1 VIALIVGPD
10 AATARAE
17 VERLLR
23 THDPSGLNTTRLDG
37 KAISLDEAVNAVGTP
52 AFFGGGRVVVVDDLM
67 ARASKSGQSG
77 SDPSEASDETT
88 GSRGLEFG
96 RLFGAVA
103 GENVLILVDQG
114 LGAVPAAVKKAA
126 PGNSLVFGGEPP
138 RGAAL
143 IEWIQRAA
151 VEAGSSID
159 PRTARLLAGRTFPQT
174 WSAKPSNPAYDRPP
188 DLDLLRNE
196 IAKLALAAHPAP
208 IDAELVEEMVVSA
221 AEDRLFPFVEA
232 VVTNRLD
239 EAVPAL
245 ESLQATGDDPG
256 RLVAQVYQQIELA
269 AILPAAGTTTDPAA
283 VGKDLGL
290 TNPNRMIG
298 VSKTLRRSR
307 MAPAQLLQLAIET
320 DRQSKRGGLRHGDDV
335 VYHLLTLAVAPV
347 ATEANQ
353 RGGTECRHC
362 TRLVETERSIRQRQF
377 GWPPAD

>member
-23 THDPSGLNTTRLDG
+23 VHDPSGLNSTRLDG
-37 KAISLDEAVNAVGTP
+37 KAISLDEVVSAVGTP

-67 ARASKSGQSG
+67 GKASKSAQTG
-77 SDPSEASDETT
+77 SDAGDANDGTA
-88 GSRGLEFG
+88 GGRGLDFG
-96 RLFGAVA
+96 RLFAAVA
-103 GENVLILVDQG
+103 SGNVLILVDQG
-114 LGAVPAAVKKAA
+114 LSSVPVAVRKAA
-126 PGNSLVFGGEPP
+126 PPDAVTFGGEPP
-138 RGAAL
+138 RGTAL

-159 PRTARLLAGRTFPQT
+159 PRTARMLAGRTFPQT

-188 DLDLLRNE
+188 DLDLMRNE
-196 IAKLALAAHPAP
+196 IAKLGLAAHPAP
-208 IDAELVEEMVVSA
+208 IGEDVVREMVASA

-232 VVTNRLD
+232 VVTGRLD

-245 ESLQATGDDPG
+245 ESLQASGDDPG

-269 AILPAAGTTTDPAA
+269 AVLPAAGSTTDPAA

-290 TNPNRMIG
+290 ANPNRMIG

-307 MAPAQLLQLAIET
+307 MLPGHLLRLAIET

-335 VYHLLTLAVAPV
+335 VYHLMTLGVAPV
-347 ATEANQ
+347 PTDGDE
-353 RGGTECRHC
+353 RGGT
-362 TRLVETERSIRQRQF
+362 
-377 GWPPAD
+377 